1 MLLLLLSSLLLLFN
15 SSKKL
20 FLIVLFPEPGIAVVL
35 TSQCIGSLFITDK
48 LVVDYCKEH
57 QPAAE
62 KRLSP
67 RVIFLSEKPQ
77 FASLVS
83 QEAIDQITGKQ
94 NEFKTHKTAT
104 NRFKIPEYDLLK
116 STMTLSHASSVAIV
130 TVGVSKKQFAA
141 VICIA
146 KALFAQDKEIAILAP
161 KNVISEWETLL
172 AKCETQE
179 VLMKRVPVTSLDTH
193 SVLHSLG
200 SRFYSTSLNSV
211 VIVNEEG
218 ENQNRY
224 WSLVI
229 DITTVWM
236 IFGILCEIL
245 GRSLF

>member
-1 MLLLLLSSLLLLFN
+1 M
-15 SSKKL
+15 
-20 FLIVLFPEPGIAVVL
+20 
-35 TSQCIGSLFITDK
+35 GSLFITDK
-48 LVVDYCKEH
+48 LVADYYKEH

-67 RVIFLSEKPQ
+67 KVIFLSEKPQ

-83 QEAIDQITGKQ
+83 QDAIDQITAKQ

-104 NRFKIPEYDLLK
+104 NRFEIPEYDLLK
-116 STMTLSHASSVAIV
+116 SAMTLSHASSVAIV

-200 SRFYSTSLNSV
+200 SKFYSTSLNSV

-218 ENQNRY
+218 EN
-224 WSLVI
+224 
-229 DITTVWM
+229 
-236 IFGILCEIL
+236 
-245 GRSLF
+245 

>member
-1 MLLLLLSSLLLLFN
+1 M
-15 SSKKL
+15 
-20 FLIVLFPEPGIAVVL
+20 
-35 TSQCIGSLFITDK
+35 GSLFITDK
-48 LVVDYCKEH
+48 LVADYYKEH

-67 RVIFLSEKPQ
+67 KVIFLSEKPQ

-83 QEAIDQITGKQ
+83 QDAIDQITAKQ

-104 NRFKIPEYDLLK
+104 NRFEIPQYDLLK
-116 STMTLSHASSVAIV
+116 SAMTLSHASSVAIV

-179 VLMKRVPVTSLDTH
+179 VLMKRVPVTSLDTQ

-200 SRFYSTSLNSV
+200 SKFYSTSLNSV